1 MARKL
6 TVIPSNLSF
15 FFLPIIN
22 SQLDQCKWP
31 IKLLYLWHFKL
42 EIDQD
47 FLSQMLGKVRQK
59 LKLNSLE
66 PGMFKASNM
75 RSIIL
80 SKSFFGTKIFE
91 KRFFLN
97 GGSL

>member
-1 MARKL
+1 
-6 TVIPSNLSF
+6 
-15 FFLPIIN
+15 
-22 SQLDQCKWP
+22 
-31 IKLLYLWHFKL
+31 L

-91 KRFFLN
+91 KRVFLN